1 MKNKTKVQLIHGIMF
16 IILLAIGISMVLP
29 FIWTLSSSFKLKRA
43 IMGYP
48 IEWIP
53 SNPTV
58 QNYVKLWSKYP
69 FMTYYLNTVKVT
81 VIVTVLQL
89 LFSSMGAYTFAKLD
103 FPGRNVIFFLY
114 LATMMVPWH
123 SIMIPQFII
132 VRNLGLYDTHTAII
146 LLQLFSAF
154 SVFMMRTSMMNVPAE
169 LSESARLDGAGELRI
184 MGQIIMPS
192 CLPTIATLT
201 VFTFNFMWND
211 YLGPMIYLN
220 ADSNKTIQLG
230 LASLKSMYSSEY
242 GLIMAGTVCAL
253 IPMVLI
259 YLAAQK
265 YLINGITFT
274 GVKA

>member
-1 MKNKTKVQLIHGIMF
+1 MKNRTKIEIIHAIMF
-16 IILLAIGISMVLP
+16 IILLAIGISMILP
-29 FIWTLSSSFKLKRA
+29 FIWTLSSSFKPKRD

-53 SNPTV
+53 GNPTV

-89 LFSSMGAYTFAKLD
+89 LFSSMGAYAFAKLD

-192 CLPTIATLT
+192 CMPTIATLT

-259 YLAAQK
+259 YMAAQK

>member
-1 MKNKTKVQLIHGIMF
+1 MKNRTKIEIIHAIMF
-16 IILLAIGISMVLP
+16 IILLAIGISMILP
-29 FIWTLSSSFKLKRA
+29 FIWTLSSSFKPKRD

-53 SNPTV
+53 GNLTV

-89 LFSSMGAYTFAKLD
+89 LFSSMGAYAFAKLD

-192 CLPTIATLT
+192 CMPTIATLT

-259 YLAAQK
+259 YMAAQK

>member
-1 MKNKTKVQLIHGIMF
+1 MKNRTKIEIIHAIMF
-16 IILLAIGISMVLP
+16 IILLAIGISMILP
-29 FIWTLSSSFKLKRA
+29 FIWTLSSSFKPKRD

-89 LFSSMGAYTFAKLD
+89 LFSSMGAYAFAKLD

-192 CLPTIATLT
+192 CMPTIATLT

-259 YLAAQK
+259 YMAAQK